1 LIDYYMLIQRFASLP
16 NLSASSV
23 AIKTAIA
30 IAVAATQVSC
40 ATGSARIAAA
50 TDATADTAIDA
61 SSASMAAPLPGQSPT
76 DAAGAYS
83 ARNATAEA
91 VPQHKAPIAKAEPLS
106 TDPAADE
113 PIGSKI
119 TTVRG
124 TDRVIATKAAAR
136 PVDGTASAFKFEETP
151 IADVVHV
158 ILGQILKV
166 DYVLYKPLNGTV
178 TLSTKGSVSADQA
191 VALLEGALQANALLM
206 ARDSRGVYHV
216 GSATALKGIV
226 ATPRQTGLG
235 SGSLAP
241 GYGTVIVPLEHI
253 GAAEMTSILRP
264 MLPPESLVRVDTL
277 RNLLVLIG
285 TRNQVEGW
293 LDMVATFDIDLLK
306 GMSIGVFPL
315 KYASIRDVEGALR
328 MISPQS
334 AGTAAGAPGV
344 PGLQGS
350 TNTANSAAA
359 ASFETPALLGGVR
372 IIPIE
377 RINSIIVVTSKA
389 ARLDDIGRWIERLDQ
404 PTNSAESQLFVYPV
418 QNGSAQHLTN
428 VLNGIFGTGA
438 PSAAG
443 SGVAPSLSSATAG
456 QGTQLGGFGYAA
468 QSGSG
473 SGGFGGGSGSGG
485 NFGGGFNAP
494 RQNTNANTPNNQPVT
509 SVALGTGTRLIA
521 DDLNNAILVYGS
533 RSEYKKIEDTLK
545 KLDVPAT
552 QVLIEASIIE
562 VTLNDDLQYGVQW
575 LFTNNEARSGNG
587 YNGVGALSTLN
598 GGALGGP
605 LAGFSY
611 TLRNAAGNVRA
622 VLNAL
627 AEKSLVKVISSPSLM
642 VLDNHTAN
650 IAVGN
655 QQPIRS
661 GETVSTGGFAT
672 TSIQYKDT
680 GVSLAV
686 TPSVNAGNI
695 VTMQINQGVT
705 DVGSVDAATGQR
717 TFLQRRI
724 DSKVA
729 VRSGETLVLG
739 GLIRDNTTTGKS
751 GVPYLQDIPVVGAL
765 FGGNNTNKART
776 ELLVVI
782 TPRVVRSDQ
791 EIKSVSEEMR
801 NKMRGFSAIEALS
814 GR

>member
-1 LIDYYMLIQRFASLP
+1 MLIQCHAAVSRLTAST
-16 NLSASSV
+16 V
-23 AIKTAIA
+23 AIHAA
-30 IAVAATQVSC
+30 MAVVIAVTQVSC
-40 ATGSARIAAA
+40 ATTGARIDNTTDA
-50 TDATADTAIDA
+50 TDATFDTG
-61 SSASMAAPLPGQSPT
+61 AAPT
-76 DAAGAYS
+76 AAAARAGSQEDSATAYS
-83 ARNATAEA
+83 ARNAAADA
-91 VPQHKAPIAKAEPLS
+91 VAARSA
-106 TDPAADE
+106 PAAAALPGQADAAASE
-113 PIGSKI
+113 PIGSKVI
-119 TTVRG
+119 TVRG
-124 TDRVIATKAAAR
+124 TDRVIATKAAV
-136 PVDGTASAFKFEETP
+136 PSVDGPASAFKFEETP
-151 IADVVHV
+151 IADVAHV

-166 DYVLYKPLNGTV
+166 DYVLHKPLNGTV
-178 TLSTKGSVSADQA
+178 TLATKGSVSADQA

-206 ARDSRGVYHV
+206 ARDTRGVYHV

-226 ATPRQTGLG
+226 SAPRQVGLG
-235 SGSLAP
+235 SGALPP
-241 GYGTVIVPLEHI
+241 GYGTVVVPLEHI
-253 GAAEMTSILRP
+253 GAAEMASILRP
-264 MLPPESLVRVDTL
+264 MLPPDSLVRVDTL

-315 KYASIRDVEGALR
+315 KYASIRDVESALR
-328 MISPQS
+328 MITPQA
-334 AGTAAGAPGV
+334 AGTAASGMA
-344 PGLQGS
+344 GLGLPNAS
-350 TNTANSAAA
+350 GSAAA
-359 ASFETPALLGGVR
+359 AAAVETPSLLGGVR

-377 RINSIIVVTSKA
+377 RINSLIVVSSKA

-404 PTNSAESQLFVYPV
+404 PTSSAEAQLFVYPV
-418 QNGSAQHLTN
+418 QNGSAQHLAS

-438 PSAAG
+438 PTAAG
-443 SGVAPSLSSATAG
+443 SGVAPSLASTTSG
-456 QGTQLGGFGYAA
+456 QGAQLGGFGYPG

-473 SGGFGGGSGSGG
+473 SGGSGGFGSAGGGSSGSNFGGGFNS
-485 NFGGGFNAP
+485 GFNAP
-494 RQNTNANTPNNQPVT
+494 RQNSNANNNQPVT
-509 SVALGTGTRLIA
+509 SVALGAGTRLIA

-533 RSEYKKIEDTLK
+533 RSEFKKIEDTLK

-562 VTLNDDLQYGVQW
+562 VTLNDDLKYGVQW
-575 LFTNNEARSGNG
+575 LFTDNESRGGNG

-705 DVGSVDAATGQR
+705 DVGQVDVATGQR

-739 GLIRDNTTTGKS
+739 GLIRDNATTGKS

-765 FGGNNTNKART
+765 FGGNNANKART

-791 EIKSVSEEMR
+791 EIKTVSEEMR
-801 NKMRGFSAIEALS
+801 SKMRGFSAIEALH